1 MTAPRPTNTVLTV
14 AASCGHAFAP
24 RLRRM
29 LRRALTHVRGAPPT
43 LSVALVGDATMSRL
57 HREFLGI
64 DGPTDVLTFPLEHDS
79 RGRVLD
85 GEVVVCVPHARR
97 EARSRGTDPQD
108 ELLLYALHGALH
120 LSGHDDTT
128 PRGHRRMH
136 RLEDRILREIG
147 VGPVFD
153 PAPQPTARRRQRP

>member
-1 MTAPRPTNTVLTV
+1 
-14 AASCGHAFAP
+14 
-24 RLRRM
+24 
-29 LRRALTHVRGAPPT
+29 
-43 LSVALVGDATMSRL
+43 
-57 HREFLGI
+57 
-64 DGPTDVLTFPLEHDS
+64 
-79 RGRVLD
+79 LD

-108 ELLLYALHGALH
+108 ELLLYALHGVLH

-128 PRGHRRMH
+128 PRGYRRMH

-153 PAPQPTARRRQRP
+153 PAPQLTARRRSRS